1 MKKLPITI
9 LMASLFL
16 LMASYAWAAGLGEP
30 AGLVAK
36 GKWSLSISGDYQFE
50 QKLKDY
56 DLTRRSSAGASD
68 VERKSAKFK
77 EDQAY
82 MATLAWGASD
92 WLNLFAQAGWVRG
105 GKWMDKD
112 LTTGQ
117 EWEAK
122 LKDKFAWGAGL
133 KVKVWE
139 PKPGW
144 QMVLTGRY
152 FRYDDRKVED
162 WKNTTQGFPASQY
175 WSTDD
180 KLDYWQVDLNA
191 VMFFQVG
198 KFTPFVGAGWTYA
211 EGDFNG
217 RWTATGSYVDYDSKN
232 KLKDELSALVGLA
245 YAINPHWS
253 INLRG
258 EFVARTAISL
268 GVSFTF

>member
-1 MKKLPITI
+1 MKKLQI
-9 LMASLFL
+9 L
-16 LMASYAWAAGLGEP
+16 LMTSLTLLITSAAWAAGLGQP
-30 AGLVAK
+30 AGLVPQ
-36 GKWSLSISGDYQFE
+36 GKWSLSVSGEYQFE
-50 QKLKDY
+50 QKFKDY

-68 VERKSAKFK
+68 TERKSAKFK

-82 MATLAWGASD
+82 MATLAWGATQ

-105 GKWMDKD
+105 GKWIDND

-122 LKDKFAWGAGL
+122 LKDKFAWGAGV

-139 PKPGW
+139 PKPGM
-144 QMVLTGRY
+144 QLLLTGRY

-162 WKNTTQGFPASQY
+162 WQNKTQGFPASQY

-180 KLDYWQVDLNA
+180 KLDYWQIDLNA

-198 KFTPFVGAGWTYA
+198 KLTPFVGAGWTYG
-211 EGDFNG
+211 EGKFNG
-217 RWTATGSYVDYDSKN
+217 RWTASGAYVDYDSKH
-232 KLKDELSALVGLA
+232 KLKDELSALVGIA
-245 YAINPHWS
+245 YAFTPNWS

-258 EFVARTAISL
+258 EFVARTAVSL
-268 GVSFTF
+268 GVTWTF